1 MVSRVKTLAF
11 SGIEALSVDVQ
22 VQVLPDG
29 KQEIAIVGLPDKTVG
44 ESRERIRACFHA
56 IGLSLPYSRIS
67 VNLAPADVMKEG
79 THYDLPIAL
88 GILMEIGVIKELD
101 LSSYL
106 AIGELGL
113 DGTLAP
119 ISGVLP
125 AAIFAVENGLG
136 LICPEICGPEAAWG
150 GDLQILAPLNIVHL
164 MNHFRG
170 TQVLTQPIPAL
181 SDPHSSKLN
190 LKDIKGQESAK
201 RALEIAAAGG
211 HNMLMIGPPG
221 SGKSMLASRLPGIL
235 PPLEPKE
242 ALEVTM
248 IHSISG
254 KLQDGKLIRARPF
267 RDPHHSSSLPA
278 LVGGGARSQPGEI
291 SLAHQGVLFLDEL
304 PEFKR
309 STLESLRQPLESGR
323 VTIARANS
331 HITYPARFQLIAAM
345 NPCKCGYLD
354 DTARSCGRAPKCSVD
369 YQGRISGPIFD
380 RIDLHIEVPE
390 VCVSK
395 INEPGNGESSH
406 IIAARVM
413 AARVM
418 QNSRSG
424 GLNSLADGESLEE
437 ILHLDQEAK
446 SLLGNVIKKIKFSA
460 RGYTRLL
467 RVSRTIADLEQ
478 SDSIT
483 KAHVSEAISYRRLY
497 FK

>member
-1 MVSRVKTLAF
+1 MVSRVKTVAF
-11 SGIEALSVDVQ
+11 SGIEALGVDVQ
-22 VQVLPDG
+22 VQVLPTG
-29 KQEIAIVGLPDKTVG
+29 KQEIVIVGLPDKTVG

-56 IGLSLPYSRIS
+56 IGLSLPYTRIS
-67 VNLAPADVMKEG
+67 VNLAPADVTKEG
-79 THYDLPIAL
+79 THYDLPITL
-88 GILMEIGVIKELD
+88 GILMEIGVLKELE
-101 LSSYL
+101 LSPYL
-106 AIGELGL
+106 VIGELGL

-125 AAIFAVENGLG
+125 AAIHAVEHGLG
-136 LICPEICGPEAAWG
+136 IICPEVCGPEAAWG
-150 GDLQILAPLNIVHL
+150 GDLQILAPFNIVHL
-164 MNHFRG
+164 MNHFKG
-170 TQVLTQPIPAL
+170 KQILTQPKPIL
-181 SDPHSSKLN
+181 SEMRPTGPN

-201 RALEIAAAGG
+201 RVLEIAAAGG

-235 PPLEPKE
+235 PPLEPRE

-248 IHSISG
+248 IHSIAG
-254 KLQDGKLIRARPF
+254 KLPDGKLIRSRPF
-267 RDPHHSSSLPA
+267 RDPHHSSSLPS
-278 LVGGGARSQPGEI
+278 LVGGGVKSQPGEI

-309 STLESLRQPLESGR
+309 STLESLRQPLESGK

-331 HITYPARFQLIAAM
+331 HVTYPSRFQLIAAM

-390 VCVSK
+390 VCISK
-395 INEPGNGESSH
+395 INEPGNGESSEV
-406 IIAARVM
+406 IAQRVRAAR
-413 AARVM
+413 AI
-418 QNSRSG
+418 QNERAG
-424 GLNSLADGESLEE
+424 VLNSLSDGEALDE
-437 ILHLDQEAK
+437 ILHLNQDAK
-446 SLLGNVIKKIKFSA
+446 DLLGNVIKKIKFSA

-483 KAHVSEAISYRRLY
+483 KAHISEAISYRRLY